1 MKGKY
6 KSDIR
11 VFKKLGKCQ
20 NYFLG
25 SSFKCVWAGMHF
37 SIVLSEIDKPKKYTR
52 RWIQCQI
59 VRQGWAFY
67 VAKTCDR
74 VYLG

>member
-37 SIVLSEIDKPKKYTR
+37 SIVLSEIDKPKKICEKMDTVSDCEAR
-52 RWIQCQI
+52 LSFLC
-59 VRQGWAFY
+59 
-67 VAKTCDR
+67 C
-74 VYLG
+74 